1 MACGIRNFGLWN
13 PEYFQAVDSDS
24 LSVEV
29 GFRIPDSGFRIP
41 IIGGFPH
48 SLELRPSR
56 LSWIPLH
63 GVILNAVNKR
73 TKPVFL
79 RSLCG
84 Q

>member
-1 MACGIRNFGLWN
+1 M
-13 PEYFQAVDSDS
+13 DSDS

-29 GFRIPDSGFRIP
+29 RFRIPDS
-41 IIGGFPH
+41 IIGGFPD

-63 GVILNAVNKR
+63 GVILNSVNKR

-79 RSLCG
+79 RSLGG

>member
-1 MACGIRNFGLWN
+1 MQWILILYQWRL
-13 PEYFQAVDSDS
+13 
-24 LSVEV
+24 
-29 GFRIPDSGFRIP
+29 DSGFRIP
-41 IIGGFPH
+41 IIGGFPD

-73 TKPVFL
+73 TKLVFL

>member
-29 GFRIPDSGFRIP
+29 GFRIP
-41 IIGGFPH
+41 IIGGFPD
-48 SLELRPSR
+48 SLELRLSR

-63 GVILNAVNKR
+63 GVILNSVNKR

-79 RSLCG
+79 RSLGG

>member
-13 PEYFQAVDSDS
+13 PEYFQALDSDS
-24 LSVEV
+24 NLYQWML
-29 GFRIPDSGFRIP
+29 DSGFRIQLLV
-41 IIGGFPH
+41 GFRM
-48 SLELRPSR
+48 ELRLSR

-63 GVILNAVNKR
+63 GVILNSVNKR

-79 RSLCG
+79 RSLGG

>member
-13 PEYFQAVDSDS
+13 PEYFQALDSDS
-24 LSVEV
+24 NLYQWKL
-29 GFRIPDSGFRIP
+29 DSGFRIP
-41 IIGGFPH
+41 IIGGFPD

-63 GVILNAVNKR
+63 GVILNSVNKR